1 MSRLSEKL
9 MQVYTSGDSM
19 TVLALLNKLIKTV
32 EDYEAEELDK
42 HLYRHNIKL
51 NFTDSNGPCVAY
63 FDIYTDSSEAFTLD
77 ALLTSGL
84 GDITAN
90 GCCYGTPSSVGYVI
104 AHVTLGYY
112 PTTQSFV
119 NIVANAPGTQRIQIP
134 TTATVTDTVTQIF

>member
-32 EDYEAEELDK
+32 EDYEAEESDK
-42 HLYRHNIKL
+42 HLYRHSIRL
-51 NFTDSNGPCVAY
+51 SFTDSVGPCVTY

-77 ALLTSGL
+77 ALLTSSL

-90 GCCYGTPSSVGYVI
+90 GIYNGTSSSVGYTV
-104 AHVTLGYY
+104 ASVTFGYS
-112 PTTQSFV
+112 PTTNSYINF
-119 NIVANAPGTQRIQIP
+119 VANAPVILSSVIP
-134 TTATVTDTVTQIF
+134 STAIVVDTVTQIF

>member
-32 EDYEAEELDK
+32 EDYEIEESDK

-51 NFTDSNGPCVAY
+51 NFSDSGGPYVTY

-77 ALLTSGL
+77 ALLTSAL

-90 GCCYGTPSSVGYVI
+90 GCYYSAQSATGYTI

-112 PTTQSFV
+112 PNSQSYV
-119 NIVANAPGTQRIQIP
+119 NIVTNAPGTQRVQIP
-134 TTATVTDTVTQIF
+134 STATVTDTVTQIF